1 MTELDAM
8 PRAITLHRYTI
19 ENKQGKHTNITHAHA
34 PQQSDVQLPSAQQAS
49 LEARLAV
56 TFINGDPADKYE
68 LASKPIGQ
76 GGMGTIY
83 LGTNKK
89 TEK

>member
-1 MTELDAM
+1 MRL
-8 PRAITLHRYTI
+8 
-19 ENKQGKHTNITHAHA
+19 
-34 PQQSDVQLPSAQQAS
+34 PQQQCEPQLPSAKQAS

-56 TFINGDPADKYE
+56 TFISGDPQDKYE

>member
-1 MTELDAM
+1 
-8 PRAITLHRYTI
+8 
-19 ENKQGKHTNITHAHA
+19 
-34 PQQSDVQLPSAQQAS
+34 

-56 TFINGDPADKYE
+56 TFINGDPQDKYE

-83 LGTNKK
+83 LGRNKK